1 MMAPREMGGGMTS
14 ASGEPQINDGPVR
27 HVKTR
32 IDTTGPIT
40 VRPMPAKYPVWRKTY
55 LWLISI
61 AGAGTCI
68 GVLAAAL
75 APSPGNHYQPVGGI
89 LGGLGLLFSIWIGW
103 CAHRVPLGAPD
114 SAPVANSTGE
124 GKPGSITAANEAV
137 IRDSRDRLLARRKAL
152 AIVRDNPDLATELR
166 IGRPDLPRSFD
177 DAGLV
182 DVNHVPASFLV
193 ELPGID
199 APLAE
204 RIVAARDEVGGFVSI
219 SDLEITLELAS
230 MTISQVKEHLIFRPL
245 ASRQAPAAATSP
257 SPVTVRAARR

>member
-1 MMAPREMGGGMTS
+1 MR
-14 ASGEPQINDGPVR
+14 
-27 HVKTR
+27 
-32 IDTTGPIT
+32 PI
-40 VRPMPAKYPVWRKTY
+40 PAKYPVWRKTY

-68 GVLAAAL
+68 AVLAAAL
-75 APSPGNHYQPVGGI
+75 APSPGNHYQPVGGV
-89 LGGLGLLFSIWIGW
+89 LGSLGLLFSIWIGW

-114 SAPVANSTGE
+114 SAPVTNSPSE

-137 IRDSRDRLLARRKAL
+137 IRDSRDLLLARRKAL
-152 AIVRDNPDLATELR
+152 AIVRDDPDLATELR

-177 DAGLV
+177 DGGLV

-204 RIVAARDEVGGFVSI
+204 RIVATRDEVGGFGSI
-219 SDLEITLELAS
+219 ADLEITLELAP
-230 MTISQVKEHLIFRPL
+230 MTISQVKDRLIFRPIY
-245 ASRQAPAAATSP
+245 
-257 SPVTVRAARR
+257 